1 MWVVGKVGGG
11 RWAVGKVGNE
21 GQCNESDA
29 MRVSAAAAKDL
40 RLQINWS
47 AWFCPT
53 PSSRPPYC
61 ERGLA
66 LGAT

>member
-40 RLQINWS
+40 
-47 AWFCPT
+47 PT